1 MGAARRVSRT
11 HVINA
16 MDPDFSTMCALAYF

>member
-1 MGAARRVSRT
+1 MGTARRVSRT

-16 MDPDFSTMCALAYF
+16 MDPYFSTMRALAYF